1 MCTRPTVLSFIHHSN
16 HMHHIICL
24 LWQPKITKRIMHHS
38 CGYHFDPHHPPTK
51 APHPPREQQSLAKSS
66 CFCKKVQ
73 HLQCKKH
80 SSGSVKGAGQRTQS
94 FYRSPKLHTSK
105 SVPNLKQVCS
115 IEAIFWKPT
124 GTKGSTATVTMTG
137 YPDKSCVLEAW
148 KSIISNDL
156 SIQKHRRL
164 FSTTITFMFD

>member
-16 HMHHIICL
+16 HHIICL

-51 APHPPREQQSLAKSS
+51 APHPPREQSLAKSS